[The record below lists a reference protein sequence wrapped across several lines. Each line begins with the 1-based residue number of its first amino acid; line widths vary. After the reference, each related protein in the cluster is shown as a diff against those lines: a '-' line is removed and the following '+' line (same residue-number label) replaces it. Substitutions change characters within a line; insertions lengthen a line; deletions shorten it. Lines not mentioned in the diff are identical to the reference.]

1 MGAVLTRSLAGVLV
15 CLLALAGC
23 AAAPAQ
29 AGSTTADR
37 TVVLSTADGDRTAHV
52 HHADGAPAGAPLVVV
67 LHGAGG
73 TGSQAESD
81 LGWDGLADRQGF
93 VVAYPDG
100 LDGTWNAGG
109 CCGRARSRGVD
120 DIGYLTALTSRLPT
134 EDGTDPHRVYAIGF
148 SNGAILA
155 YDWACSR
162 PGDLAGI
169 GPVAGAVLVPCAA
182 PSPLTVVAVHGS
194 ADDRVPFH
202 GGAGAG
208 GAQYPTVDGSLAPFL
223 AADGCTSTPALT
235 DDPPATVGTWT
246 CTSSHAVVRDV
257 INDGGHAWPGAGTD
271 AGTTDTPLDATGF
284 LWSHLTGP

>member
-1 MGAVLTRSLAGVLV
+1 MLTRSLAALA
-15 CLLALAGC
+15 CLLVLAGC
-23 AAAPAQ
+23 APAAAQ
-29 AGSTTADR
+29 GGSATTDR

-52 HHADGAPAGAPLVVV
+52 HHPAGAPAGAPLVVV

-73 TGSQAESD
+73 SGSQVEAD

-100 LDGTWNAGG
+100 LDGTWNGGG
-109 CCGRARSRGVD
+109 CCGRARTRGVD
-120 DIGYLTALTSRLPT
+120 DVGYLAALADRLTA
-134 EDGTDPHRVYAIGF
+134 EDGTDRRRVYAVGF

-155 YDWACSR
+155 YAWACSR

-182 PSPLTVVAVHGS
+182 PGPVAVVAVHGTE
-194 ADDRVPFH
+194 DDRVPFQ

-223 AADGCTSTPALT
+223 AGDGCSAAPALAA
-235 DDPPATVGTWT
+235 DPPAAVATWT
-246 CTSSHAVVRDV
+246 CSSGHPVVRDV
-257 INDGGHAWPGAGTD
+257 IAGGGHAWPGAGPE
-271 AGTTDTPLDATGF
+271 AGSTTTPLDATGF
-284 LWSHLTGP
+284 LWAHLTGS